1 MCYFFQR
8 YKMNAIVNTYLLIG
22 DKFTAEMHFQ
32 DLHTL
37 PVALLQKAKEEYQ
50 NLKK

>member
-8 YKMNAIVNTYLLIG
+8 YKMNAIVNIYLLIG